1 MFWILDWDLNSFC
14 VLCFGFW
21 VGTRIKK
28 TDDNSFEVGSKT
40 SNSANE
46 KDLGPAPMNKHGH
59 PSRDLAQDYTAADST
74 QDYTAADLSVFG
86 SIPVQY
92 PLKVSRSDT
101 S

>member
-1 MFWILDWDLNSFC
+1 
-14 VLCFGFW
+14 
-21 VGTRIKK
+21 
-28 TDDNSFEVGSKT
+28 
-40 SNSANE
+40 
-46 KDLGPAPMNKHGH
+46 MNKHGH